1 VIGVTT
7 TNFETATEARAKF
20 KDVLDAAESGV
31 TVTIRRDSA
40 RSSVVDTERLR
51 HTLAML
57 VVPDAQ
63 VFSEGGE
70 WGAFVPGVPS
80 VSATGDTLDE
90 LLDDLVVA
98 ARDYAEAWNDHL
110 RHAPNHVENWGFV
123 QVVTLSDDD
132 QLRAWLSA

>member
-1 VIGVTT
+1 MTPT
-7 TNFETATEARAKF
+7 EFQTATEARAKF
-20 KDVLDAAESGV
+20 KDVLDSAESGV

-57 VVPDAQ
+57 VVPDTQ
-63 VFSEGGE
+63 VFSEDGE

-98 ARDYAEAWNDHL
+98 SRDYAKAWNDRL
-110 RHAPNHVENWGFV
+110 RRAQNHVENWGFV
-123 QVVTLSDDD
+123 QVVMLSDDD
-132 QLRAWLSA
+132 QLRTWLGA

>member
-1 VIGVTT
+1 MT
-7 TNFETATEARAKF
+7 
-20 KDVLDAAESGV
+20 V
-31 TVTIRRDSA
+31 TVRRESA

-51 HTLAML
+51 NTWARLIDL
-57 VVPDAQ
+57 DTQ

-70 WGAFVPGVPS
+70 WGAFVPRAPS
-80 VSATGDTLDE
+80 VCAAGDTLDE

-98 ARDYAEAWNDHL
+98 ARDYADAWNHHL

-132 QLRAWLSA
+132 QLRAWLGA